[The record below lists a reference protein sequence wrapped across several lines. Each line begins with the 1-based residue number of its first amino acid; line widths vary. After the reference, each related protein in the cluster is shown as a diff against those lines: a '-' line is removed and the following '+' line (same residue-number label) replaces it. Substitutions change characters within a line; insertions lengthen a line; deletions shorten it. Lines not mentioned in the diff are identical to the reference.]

1 MKSGGVAIILLL
13 LKTISEHGFTSRLEN
28 QLLDELKP
36 QAAHTQNDQHC
47 NDPGCRGLVARR
59 VVGAGQRPRACRRYL
74 EPPATNR
81 LGGCRQGHRLAAD
94 KAASSR
100 LAPAGL
106 GVVSRIRFA
115 PSPGIICRSARRGTA
130 CRLGCQRRA
139 PAALAA
145 ASLMSGGGHPP
156 FGRASSDSFL
166 GHPALAQHLYAGPKT
181 ICRISRNGST
191 CPFLNREQI
200 CSSRLWLNER
210 GRQLR
215 PPISPSRSL
224 RVCSALLT
232 SRFQTSAI

>member
-1 MKSGGVAIILLL
+1 MPPRSPFG
-13 LKTISEHGFTSRLEN
+13 
-28 QLLDELKP
+28 
-36 QAAHTQNDQHC
+36 
-47 NDPGCRGLVARR
+47 RG
-59 VVGAGQRPRACRRYL
+59 Q
-74 EPPATNR
+74 
-81 LGGCRQGHRLAAD
+81 
-94 KAASSR
+94 
-100 LAPAGL
+100 
-106 GVVSRIRFA
+106 SRIFPVSASGPRGSLTHSVCA
-115 PSPGIICRSARRGTA
+115 VTRNYLPARRGPA

-166 GHPALAQHLYAGPKT
+166 GHPALAHHLYAGSKT
-181 ICRISRNGST
+181 IWWISRNGST

-215 PPISPSRSL
+215 RPISPSRSL